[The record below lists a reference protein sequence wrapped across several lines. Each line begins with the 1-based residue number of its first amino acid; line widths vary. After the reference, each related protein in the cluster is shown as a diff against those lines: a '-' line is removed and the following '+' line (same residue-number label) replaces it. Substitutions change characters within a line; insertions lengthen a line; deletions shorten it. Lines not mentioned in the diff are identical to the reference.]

1 MDTKASIAK
10 PLVTIRKS
18 LLYLIIGII
27 VVYIGIA
34 LFPSGM
40 ELFRLWLT
48 KIGLVIMAAIVIV
61 IGGVISMI
69 GILTYK
75 RGFDELSVLDPAK
88 YKLGSTGSLLL
99 LIGVILIIVVI
110 TAPIGL
116 LLAWL
121 GILLTGIVLI
131 RIGEETGSTF
141 LVISSVLFIIP
152 FLNWLGAILLY
163 FALEDV
169 IAKISTQVTQTA
181 SPQA

>member
-1 MDTKASIAK
+1 
-10 PLVTIRKS
+10 VEW
-18 LLYLIIGII
+18 G
-27 VVYIGIA
+27 
-34 LFPSGM
+34 
-40 ELFRLWLT
+40 LFRLWSI
-48 KIGLVIMAAIVIV
+48 KVGLAITAAIVIV
-61 IGGVISMI
+61 IGGVISLV

-75 RGFDELSVLDPAK
+75 RGFDELSALDPAK
-88 YKLGSTGSLLL
+88 YKIGSTGSLLL

-110 TAPIGL
+110 TAPISL

-163 FALEDV
+163 FALEEA
-169 IAKISTQVTQTA
+169 IAKTSKPTTQTA

>member
-27 VVYIGIA
+27 VVYLGIA

-69 GILTYK
+69 GILTFK

-131 RIGEETGSTF
+131 RIGEETDSTF

-169 IAKISTQVTQTA
+169 IAKISTHVTQTA
-181 SPQA
+181 SPQT

>member
-1 MDTKASIAK
+1 
-10 PLVTIRKS
+10 
-18 LLYLIIGII
+18 

-34 LFPSGM
+34 LFLSGM

-163 FALEDV
+163 FALEDA